1 MKTAGFQEKVL
12 LFFNCSLVLITKKLN
27 PQRVGLEN
35 RVGMGV
41 PPASARTP
49 APRAF
54 PPGAPHTEGARSCGP
69 GGALRDAGAW
79 RDALALGL
87 FSLEMKI

>member
-27 PQRVGLEN
+27 PQRVCLEN
-35 RVGMGV
+35 RVGWGGRRLQRGPQ
-41 PPASARTP
+41 PPARSQPEPRTQRAR
-49 APRAF
+49 
-54 PPGAPHTEGARSCGP
+54 GCGP